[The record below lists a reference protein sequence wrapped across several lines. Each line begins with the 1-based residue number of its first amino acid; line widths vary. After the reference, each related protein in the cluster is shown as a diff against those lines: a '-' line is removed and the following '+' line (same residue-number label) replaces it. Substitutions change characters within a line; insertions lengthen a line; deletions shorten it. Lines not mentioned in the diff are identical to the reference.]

1 MHETDKTA
9 PPFETSQEEQLDDAG
24 QRSQP
29 SDVKVL
35 VVDDSMSMR
44 QTLEWILRKSYTVQS
59 ATDGLEGIEQY
70 GAFAPEVILLDIIMP
85 RADGFR
91 VIEHIRQNM
100 ADQDTFIIML
110 TAEESQNFKLKALN
124 LGANDFLYKPF
135 DRTELLARLGVAER
149 QVRLTRQLRT
159 HMEQAQQE
167 LQLVAMLQS
176 KLLPQR
182 TPYFK
187 GVQISSLYRPSGQ
200 ASGDYFDYFQVN
212 EGQVRVV
219 MADVSGHGARAA
231 FLMAIVR
238 TLFRFTQTRF
248 MPLTE
253 TLALVNNN
261 LNQIIGKESDFVTAF
276 AADID
281 FQHQTLSFVNC
292 GHTPGMLH
300 RPDGETLRLLPQT
313 SLLGF
318 FELEFRQE
326 QVSFPHGAQLFLFT
340 DGFYEWETEPGELL
354 DLDDFWDLAV
364 TTLAQEGDFL
374 ENLMLNLSSLTP
386 TMPRFKDD
394 LTALWIK
401 MEETGD

>member
-1 MHETDKTA
+1 MQEPNRTD
-9 PPFETSQEEQLDDAG
+9 PPLDTLQEEQSSDAG
-24 QRSQP
+24 NQSQP
-29 SDVKVL
+29 SDVKIL

-44 QTLEWILRKSYTVQS
+44 QTLEWILGKNYTVQS
-59 ATDGLEGIEQY
+59 ASDGLEGIEQY

-91 VIEHIRQNM
+91 VIEHIRQDM

-212 EGQVRVV
+212 EEQVRVV

-248 MPLTE
+248 MPLTD

-261 LNQIIGKESDFVTAF
+261 LNQIIGEESDFVTVF

-281 FQHQTLSFVNC
+281 FRQQTLSFVNC
-292 GHTPGMLH
+292 GHTPGFLH
-300 RPDGETLRLLPQT
+300 MPTGETLRLSPQT

-318 FELEFRQE
+318 FQLEFKQE
-326 QVSFPHGAQLFLFT
+326 QVSFPQDAQLFLFT
-340 DGFYEWETEPGELL
+340 DGFYEWETEPGQLL
-354 DLDDFWDLAV
+354 DLDDFWALAEK
-364 TTLAQEGDFL
+364 TITQDGDFL
-374 ENLMLNLSSLTP
+374 ENLMLELSSLTS

-401 MEETGD
+401 MEEKSD